1 MHPLWILGL
10 SIAVVLLLIIRLKVN
25 AFLALI
31 TAAITVGLLASIPST
46 AWPART
52 SLAALMGE
60 VTKAFG
66 EACGGIGIVIALAA
80 VIGVC
85 MMESGAADKITR
97 RFVALLGDKNASL
110 SMLSSG
116 YVLAIPVFFDTVF
129 YLLVPL
135 ARSLRVRTGKNYL
148 LYVMAICAGGAVTHC
163 MVPPTPGP
171 LAVARNMEIDLGFF
185 ILVGLFIGVPMA
197 LVGWLFSKYMDAR
210 MPVELREVPG
220 SSLDDLRTVAA
231 REESELPGFAISIL
245 PIALP
250 VLLIGGNTLVN
261 AFYKGSRAGSVMAFV
276 GSPDFALILSGVIA
290 MWTLAVRKRWSL
302 KKLGESME
310 PAFGSAGLIILI
322 TAAGGAYG
330 KMLKL
335 TGVGD
340 ALGVMAKDWGI
351 PAIVFGFLLSS
362 LIKVAQGSSTVAMTT
377 TAAIVFPMFPA
388 AGLKF
393 HMVYLG
399 MSISSGA
406 LVGSWMN
413 DSGFWIY
420 KQMSGLTEKEALKTW
435 TPLLALL
442 GVVGFVCSWIGS
454 VVVPLK

>member
-1 MHPLWILGL
+1 MHPLLILGI
-10 SIAVVLLLIIRLKVN
+10 SIAVVLFLIIKLKVN

-31 TAAITVGLLASIPST
+31 TAAMTVGLLAAIPVKD
-46 AWPART
+46 APAK
-52 SLAALMGE
+52 LALGEVMAE
-60 VTKAFG
+60 VTKSFG
-66 EACGGIGIVIALAA
+66 AACGSIGIVIALAA
-80 VIGVC
+80 VIGQS

-97 RFVALLGDKNASL
+97 RFVGVLGDKNASL

-171 LAVARNMEIDLGFF
+171 LAVAANMQIDLGMF
-185 ILVGLFIGVPMA
+185 ILVGLVIGLPMA
-197 LVGWLFSKYMDAR
+197 AAGWLFSRYMDAR
-210 MPVELREVPG
+210 MPIELREVPG
-220 SSLDDLRTVAA
+220 SSIENLNKVASQDE
-231 REESELPGFAISIL
+231 RELPGFFVSLL
-245 PIALP
+245 PIVLP
-250 VLLIGGNTLVN
+250 VLLISGNTI
-261 AFYKGSRAGSVMAFV
+261 AGTFAKGSGFATAMSFLGN
-276 GSPDFALILSGVIA
+276 PNFALILSGVVA

-302 KKLGESME
+302 QKLGESME
-310 PAFGSAGLIILI
+310 PAFASAGLIILI

-330 KMLKL
+330 AMLKL

-340 ALGVMAKDWGI
+340 ALGAMAKDWGI
-351 PAIVFGFLLSS
+351 APIVFGFLLSS

-377 TAAIVFPMFPA
+377 TSAIIFPMLATMNLGYHP
-388 AGLKF
+388 
-393 HMVYLG
+393 VYLG

-435 TPLLALL
+435 TPLLAIL
-442 GVVGFVCSWIGS
+442 GVVGFVASWLGS
-454 VVVPLK
+454 LVLPLK

>member
-1 MHPLWILGL
+1 MPPLWILAI
-10 SIAVVLLLIIRLKVN
+10 SIAVVLFLIVKLKVN

-31 TAAITVGLLASIPST
+31 TAAMTVGVLATIPSGT
-46 AWPART
+46 GPSAM
-52 SLAALMGE
+52 ALGE
-60 VTKAFG
+60 VMGKVTGEFG
-66 EACGGIGIVIALAA
+66 KACGSIGIVIALAA
-80 VIGVC
+80 VIGQC

-97 RFVALLGDKNASL
+97 RFVAVLGDKNASL

-116 YVLAIPVFFDTVF
+116 YILAIPVFFDTVF

-135 ARSLRVRTGKNYL
+135 ARSLRIRTGKNYL

-171 LAVARNMEIDLGFF
+171 LAVANGLQIDLGLF
-185 ILVGLFIGVPMA
+185 ILVGLFVGLPMA
-197 LVGWLFSKYMDAR
+197 FAGWLFSRFMDAR
-210 MPVELREVPG
+210 MPIELREVAG
-220 SSLDDLRTVAA
+220 SSIEDLKDVASKD
-231 REESELPGFAISIL
+231 EKELPNFFVSIL

-250 VLLIGGNTLVN
+250 VILISGYTLMK
-261 AFYKGSRAGSVMAFV
+261 AFRPSSPATSVMAFV

-290 MWTLAVRKRWSL
+290 MATLAVRKQWSL

-330 KMLKL
+330 GMLRL
-335 TGVGD
+335 TGVGP
-340 ALGVMAKDWGI
+340 ALGAMAEQWGI
-351 PAIVFGFLLSS
+351 GTILFGFLLSS
-362 LIKVAQGSSTVAMTT
+362 LLKIAQGSSTVAMTT
-377 TAAIVFPMFPA
+377 TAAIIFPMLGAKTLDYHP
-388 AGLKF
+388 
-393 HMVYLG
+393 VYLG

-435 TPLLALL
+435 TPLLAIL

-454 VVVPLK
+454 WLVPLK

>member
-1 MHPLWILGL
+1 MHPLLILAV
-10 SIAVVLLLIIRLKVN
+10 SIAVVLVLIIKLKVN

-31 TAAITVGLLASIPST
+31 AAAMTVGLLASIPS
-46 AWPART
+46 AAHPPKT
-52 SLAALMGE
+52 SLDQVMGE
-60 VTKAFG
+60 VTTAFG
-66 EACGGIGIVIALAA
+66 RACGGIGVVIALAA
-80 VIGVC
+80 VIGQC

-97 RFVALLGDKNASL
+97 RFVGALGDKNASI

-116 YVLAIPVFFDTVF
+116 YVLSIPVFFDTVF

-171 LAVARNMEIDLGFF
+171 LAVADNLKLDLGLF
-185 ILVGLFIGVPMA
+185 ILVGLAVGLPMA
-197 LVGWLFSKYMDAR
+197 VAGWAFSRFMDAR
-210 MPVELREVPG
+210 MPVDLREVPG
-220 SSLDDLRTVAA
+220 SSIEELNKVAA
-231 REESELPGFAISIL
+231 QSESELPGFFVSIL

-250 VLLIGGNTLVN
+250 VILISGNTITDT
-261 AFYKGSRAGSVMAFV
+261 FYKNSTLDNVM
-276 GSPDFALILSGVIA
+276 GLLGNPNFALIVSGVIA
-290 MWTLAVRKRWSL
+290 MWTLAARKKWSL

-310 PAFGSAGLIILI
+310 PAFASAGLIILI

-330 KMLKL
+330 GMLKL

-340 ALGVMAKDWGI
+340 ALGAMARAWGI
-351 PAIVFGFLLSS
+351 PAILFGFLLSS

-377 TAAIVFPMFPA
+377 TSAIIFPMLATMNLAYHP
-388 AGLKF
+388 
-393 HMVYLG
+393 VWLG
-399 MSISSGA
+399 MSISAGA

-435 TPLLALL
+435 TPLLAIL
-442 GVVGFVCSWIGS
+442 GVVGFVVSWIGS
-454 VVVPLK
+454 FVVPLK

>member
-1 MHPLWILGL
+1 MHPLWILGI
-10 SIAVVLLLIIRLKVN
+10 SIAVVLFLIIKLKVN

-31 TAAITVGLLASIPST
+31 TAAMTVGLLAAVP
-46 AWPART
+46 PGKM
-52 SLAALMGE
+52 ALEGVMGE

-66 EACGGIGIVIALAA
+66 NACGSIGIVIALAA
-80 VIGVC
+80 VIGQC

-97 RFVALLGDKNASL
+97 RFVAVLGDKNASL

-171 LAVARNMEIDLGFF
+171 LAVAAGLHIDLGLF
-185 ILVGLFIGVPMA
+185 ILVGMVIGVPMA
-197 LVGWLFSKYMDAR
+197 FVGWLFSRYMDAR
-210 MPVELREVPG
+210 MPIELREVAG
-220 SSLDDLRTVAA
+220 SSIGELTKVAA
-231 REESELPGFAISIL
+231 KEESELPGFVVSIL

-250 VLLIGGNTLVN
+250 VLLIGGNTLVG
-261 AFYKGSRAGSVMAFV
+261 AFSPKTPAANVMALL
-276 GSPDFALILSGVIA
+276 GNPNFALILSGVIA
-290 MWTLAVRKRWSL
+290 MWTLAIRKGWSL
-302 KKLGESME
+302 KQLGESME

-330 KMLKL
+330 GMLKL

-340 ALGVMAKDWGI
+340 ALGAMAEKWGI
-351 PAIVFGFLLSS
+351 GPILFGFLLSS

-377 TAAIVFPMFPA
+377 TAAIIFPMMAKMNLAYHP
-388 AGLKF
+388 
-393 HMVYLG
+393 VYLG

-435 TPLLALL
+435 TPLLAIL

-454 VVVPLK
+454 LLVPLK

>member
-1 MHPLWILGL
+1 MTPLGILGV

-31 TAAITVGLLASIPST
+31 TAAMTVGLLAAIP
-46 AWPART
+46 PGK
-52 SLAALMGE
+52 LELGNVMGE
-60 VTKAFG
+60 VTAAFG
-66 EACGGIGIVIALAA
+66 KACGSIGIVIALAA

-116 YVLAIPVFFDTVF
+116 YVLSIPVFFDTVF

-171 LAVARNMEIDLGFF
+171 LAVAVNLDIKLGVF
-185 ILVGLFIGVPMA
+185 ILVGMVIGIPMA
-197 LVGWLFSKYMDAR
+197 FVGWLFSRYMDAR
-210 MPVELREVPG
+210 MPIELREVAG
-220 SSLDDLRTVAA
+220 SSIEDLSKVAA
-231 REESELPGFAISIL
+231 KSEDELPGFLVSIL

-250 VLLIGGNTLVN
+250 VLLISGNTLVGTFFPKTAVAN
-261 AFYKGSRAGSVMAFV
+261 VMALL
-276 GSPDFALILSGVIA
+276 GNPNFALILSGVIA
-290 MWTLAVRKRWSL
+290 MWTLAVRKKWSL
-302 KKLGESME
+302 KQLGESME

-330 KMLKL
+330 GMLQL
-335 TGVGD
+335 TGVGK
-340 ALGVMAKDWGI
+340 ALSSLAEAWSI
-351 PAIVFGFLLSS
+351 PTILFGFLLSA
-362 LIKVAQGSSTVAMTT
+362 LLKIAQGSSTVAMTT
-377 TAAIVFPMFPA
+377 TAAIMFPMVDPA
-388 AGLKF
+388 KLQY
-393 HMVYLG
+393 HIVYLG

-435 TPLLALL
+435 TPLLAML

>member
-1 MHPLWILGL
+1 MHPILIL
-10 SIAVVLLLIIRLKVN
+10 TISIAVVLFLIIKLKVN

-31 TAAITVGLLASIPST
+31 TAAMTVGLLAALP
-46 AWPART
+46 PGKVE
-52 SLAALMGE
+52 LAKVMSE
-60 VTKAFG
+60 VTGAFG
-66 EACGGIGIVIALAA
+66 RACGGIGIVIALAA
-80 VIGVC
+80 VIGHC

-97 RFVALLGDKNASL
+97 RFVGVLGDKNASL

-116 YVLAIPVFFDTVF
+116 YILAIPVFFDTVF
-129 YLLVPL
+129 YLLIPL

-171 LAVARNMEIDLGFF
+171 LAVAENLRLDLGLF
-185 ILVGLFIGVPMA
+185 IMVGLFIGLPMA
-197 LVGWLFSKYMDAR
+197 AAGWAFARFMDAK
-210 MPVELREVPG
+210 MPIELREVPG
-220 SSLDDLRTVAA
+220 SSIDELNKVASKSEA
-231 REESELPGFAISIL
+231 ELPGFLVSIL

-261 AFYKGSRAGSVMAFV
+261 TFAPGTTAANVMSLL
-276 GSPDFALILSGVIA
+276 GNPNFALILSGVIA
-290 MWTLAVRKRWSL
+290 MWTLALRRRWSL
-302 KKLGESME
+302 KQLGESME

-330 KMLKL
+330 GMLQL
-335 TGVGD
+335 TGVGK
-340 ALGVMAKDWGI
+340 ALGSMAEAWNI
-351 PAIVFGFLLSS
+351 PAILFGFLLSS

-377 TAAIVFPMFPA
+377 TAAILYPMLATMKLEYHPI
-388 AGLKF
+388 
-393 HMVYLG
+393 YLG

-435 TPLLALL
+435 TPLLAIL

-454 VVVPLK
+454 FLVPLK

>member
-1 MHPLWILGL
+1 MHPLLILAV
-10 SIAVVLLLIIRLKVN
+10 SIAVVLFLIIKLKVN

-31 TAAITVGLLASIPST
+31 AAAMTVGLLASIPST
-46 AWPART
+46 SYPPKT
-52 SLAALMGE
+52 GLGSVMGE
-60 VTKAFG
+60 VTTAFG
-66 EACGGIGIVIALAA
+66 KACGGIGIVIALAA
-80 VIGVC
+80 VIGQC

-97 RFVALLGDKNASL
+97 RFVGVLGDKNASL
-110 SMLSSG
+110 SMLTSG
-116 YVLAIPVFFDTVF
+116 YVLSIPVFFDTVF

-171 LAVARNMEIDLGFF
+171 LAVAVNLDLKLGLF
-185 ILVGLFIGVPMA
+185 IVVGLFIGLPMA
-197 LVGWLFSKYMDAR
+197 VAGWLFSRYMDAK
-210 MPVELREVPG
+210 MPIELREVAG
-220 SSLDDLRTVAA
+220 SSIEDLNKVASQSEA
-231 REESELPGFAISIL
+231 ELPGFFVSIL

-250 VLLIGGNTLVN
+250 VILISGNTISDT
-261 AFYKGSRAGSVMAFV
+261 FYKDSPLANVMGLV
-276 GSPDFALILSGVIA
+276 GNPNFALIVSGVIA
-290 MWTLAVRKRWSL
+290 MWTLAVRKKWSL

-330 KMLKL
+330 GMLKL

-340 ALGVMAKDWGI
+340 ALGAMAQAWGI
-351 PAIVFGFLLSS
+351 PAILFGFLLSS

-377 TAAIVFPMFPA
+377 TSAIIFPMLAKMELSYHP
-388 AGLKF
+388 
-393 HMVYLG
+393 VYLG
-399 MSISSGA
+399 MSISAGA

-435 TPLLALL
+435 TPLLAIL
-442 GVVGFVCSWIGS
+442 GIVGFLASWVGAL
-454 VVVPLK
+454 VLPLK

>member
-1 MHPLWILGL
+1 MHPLLILGI
-10 SIAVVLLLIIRLKVN
+10 SIAVVLFLIIKLKVN

-31 TAAITVGLLASIPST
+31 LAAMTVGLLASIPPQKT
-46 AWPART
+46 E
-52 SLAALMGE
+52 LAKVMGE
-60 VTKAFG
+60 VTGAFG
-66 EACGGIGIVIALAA
+66 RACGSIGIVIALAA
-80 VIGVC
+80 VIGQC

-148 LYVMAICAGGAVTHC
+148 LYIMAICAGGAVTHC
-163 MVPPTPGP
+163 VVPPTPGP
-171 LAVARNMEIDLGFF
+171 LAVANQMGIDLGLF
-185 ILVGLFIGVPMA
+185 ILVGMIIGVPMS
-197 LVGWLFSKYMDAR
+197 LVGWVFSRYMDAK
-210 MPVELREVPG
+210 MPIELREVAG
-220 SSLDDLRTVAA
+220 SSLEDLKAVASKD
-231 REESELPGFAISIL
+231 ESELPGFFVSIL

-250 VLLIGGNTLVN
+250 VILISGFTLVK
-261 AFYKGSRAGSVMAFV
+261 AFRPESKAAAVMAFA
-276 GSPDFALILSGVIA
+276 GSPDFALILSGIIA
-290 MWTLAVRKRWSL
+290 MWTLAVRKKWSL
-302 KKLGESME
+302 QKLGESME

-330 KMLKL
+330 GMLKL

-340 ALGVMAKDWGI
+340 ALGAMARDWGI
-351 PAIVFGFLLSS
+351 GPILFGFLLSA

-377 TAAIVFPMFPA
+377 TSAIIFPMLASMNLGYHP
-388 AGLKF
+388 
-393 HMVYLG
+393 VYLG

-435 TPLLALL
+435 TPLLAIL
-442 GVVGFVCSWIGS
+442 GVTGFVCSWIGS
-454 VVVPLK
+454 ILVPLK